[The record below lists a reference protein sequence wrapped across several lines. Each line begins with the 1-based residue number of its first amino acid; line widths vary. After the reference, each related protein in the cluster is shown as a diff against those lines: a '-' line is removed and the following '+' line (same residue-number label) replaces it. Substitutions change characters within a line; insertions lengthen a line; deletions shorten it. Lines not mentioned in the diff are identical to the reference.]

1 MTNILNTYRSF
12 SLNFESGNIIIGKT
26 QLNIYDSIII
36 IVKIIITLF
45 LMKLIIKLF
54 SYSIDRIIK
63 RHNESIFSI
72 DGKKSKTI
80 GALLKS
86 IVRYSVNFIGIII
99 IINFIFGNVISSISI
114 AFASIGGVAIGL
126 AAQNIIKDIING
138 FFILL
143 EDQYAVGEYIKIDS
157 MEGIVESIELRVT
170 KLRDFNGDLHIIPNS
185 LITKI
190 TNHSRGPIR
199 INVEIKVAY
208 EENIDKTIK
217 IISEA
222 CEQFSKE
229 NEDII
234 EVPKVSGVIEF
245 SPNGTTIKVTGKV
258 KPMTQWDKE
267 NKLRREIKIR
277 IDKEGIIIPGT
288 KIEVIK

>member
-1 MTNILNTYRSF
+1 MTNILNTYRAF

-26 QLNIYDSIII
+26 QLNIYDVIII
-36 IVKIIITLF
+36 ILKIIITLV
-45 LMKLIIKLF
+45 LMKLTIKVF
-54 SYSIDRIIK
+54 SYSIDKIIK

-143 EDQYAVGEYIKIDS
+143 EDQYAVGEYIKIDN

-199 INVEIKVAY
+199 INVEIKIAY

-234 EVPKVSGVIEF
+234 EIPKVTGVIEF

-258 KPMTQWDKE
+258 KPMTQWDNE
-267 NKLRREIKIR
+267 NRLRREIKAR

>member
-1 MTNILNTYRSF
+1 MTNILNTYRAF

-26 QLNIYDSIII
+26 QLNIYDVIII
-36 IVKIIITLF
+36 ILKIIITLV
-45 LMKLIIKLF
+45 LMKLSIKVF
-54 SYSIDRIIK
+54 SYSIDKIIK
-63 RHNESIFSI
+63 RHNKSIFSI

-143 EDQYAVGEYIKIDS
+143 EDQYAVGEYIKIDN

-170 KLRDFNGDLHIIPNS
+170 RLRDFNGDLHIIPNS

-199 INVEIKVAY
+199 INVEIKIAY

-234 EVPKVSGVIEF
+234 EIPKVTGVIEF

-258 KPMTQWDKE
+258 KPMTQWDNE
-267 NKLRREIKIR
+267 NRLRREIKAR

>member
-258 KPMTQWDKE
+258 KPMTQWDNE